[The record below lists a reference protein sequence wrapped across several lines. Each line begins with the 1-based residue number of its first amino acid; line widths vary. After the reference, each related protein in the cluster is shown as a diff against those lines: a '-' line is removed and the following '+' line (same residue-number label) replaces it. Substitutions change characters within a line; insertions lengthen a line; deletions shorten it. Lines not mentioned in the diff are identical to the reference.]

1 MARRPNSSKQTEA
14 LLAALL
20 ANEAGWRYGYDLSRE
35 TALKSGTLYPILM
48 RLEAQ
53 GWLEASWEDE
63 PALGKPRRHLYRL
76 STLGVGEASQML
88 AANALRPAARLVLAE
103 GQAE

>member
-48 RLEAQ
+48 RLEAL

-88 AANALRPAARLVLAE
+88 ASNASRPAARFVSVR
-103 GQAE
+103 GQTE